1 MKAVRARKEDWETGT
16 LPWHKGMWE
25 WGGLTG
31 HQSLMANQ
39 PFCGKAEIKG

>member
-1 MKAVRARKEDWETGT
+1 MKTIRDRKGDWGTGT

-31 HQSLMANQ
+31 HQGLMAN
-39 PFCGKAEIKG
+39 FCGKAEIKE